1 MPWYIRKRPNHNQY
15 PKGSSTARL
24 YKVYGERGNPLSTE
38 WKTKAE
44 AEKQLIA
51 TRANYYSK
59 KK

>member
-15 PKGSSTARL
+15 
-24 YKVYGERGNPLSTE
+24 KVNGERGNPLSKE

-51 TRANYYSK
+51 IRTNYYSK

>member
-1 MPWYIRKRPNHNQY
+1 MPWFIRKRPASKNQ
-15 PKGSSTARL
+15 
-24 YKVYGERGNPLSTE
+24 YKVYGESGNPLSKE

-51 TRANYYSK
+51 VRINYLRTK